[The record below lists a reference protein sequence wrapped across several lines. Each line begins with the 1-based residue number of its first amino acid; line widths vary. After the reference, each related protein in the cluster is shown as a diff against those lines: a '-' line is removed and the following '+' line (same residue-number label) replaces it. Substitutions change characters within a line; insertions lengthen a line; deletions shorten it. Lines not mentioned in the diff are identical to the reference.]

1 MNMKHI
7 YGITLSAFVAAM
19 TWGCSSSIKDIDIS
33 AAEPACV
40 RQCSMAYSSCSSGGS
55 QVGFKTETLRA
66 CKESYEVC
74 VATCPRK

>member
-1 MNMKHI
+1 MKHI
-7 YGITLSAFVAAM
+7 YIAALAGLVAAM
-19 TWGCSSSIKDIDIS
+19 TLGCASSIKDIDIS

-40 RQCSMAYSSCSSGGS
+40 RQCSMAYSSCSSGGPS
-55 QVGFKTETLRA
+55 VGFKTETLRA